1 MRLPGL
7 YIELWN
13 KSLENSNKEDQG
25 GSGSVHVPGCGFQ
38 IVFHFD
44 VCLSER

>member
-1 MRLPGL
+1 MRLSGL

-13 KSLENSNKEDQG
+13 KSLENSNKESQG
-25 GSGSVHVPGCGFQ
+25 GSVHVPGCGFQ
-38 IVFHFD
+38 VVFHFD